1 MMEKQV
7 TNIQEQIEHTEQI
20 IIRKIQE

>member
-7 TNIQEQIEHTEQI
+7 TNIQEQIEHTEQT
-20 IIRKIQE
+20 IIREIQE